1 MQPTT
6 DVFNKKF
13 FDTVDEITEFNEI
26 IQNLPEAVATRQHLA
41 AVFRTIHQKMNEG
54 FHYKDILDSIFSSLD
69 GIIPFDRIGIALLNG
84 NSTIR
89 LFWVKAKTPIKWL
102 KENYFEA
109 LEESILMEVIN
120 SGEVIIIS
128 DLKKYYNRYPHYK
141 SAKLLL
147 LDGMNSGLVC
157 PLRSE
162 GKTIGAITFSSV
174 DTDTYKSIHID
185 LFQEISEN
193 LSLIISKELLKQT
206 IREAGK
212 QESLFMNFIHDLN
225 NPLTVIKASL
235 DIIETK
241 EWYNELGKDSKK
253 SFKML
258 KRSCDS
264 MIDNIHSLVY
274 KKKKIQSKRSFAT
287 LISLKEYLDEIGNEC
302 ELLGRKKG
310 IKTITEMGLEVP
322 QEVVLDR
329 TTTKEAIDNLISNA
343 IKFSPA
349 NSTIKIRLDF
359 NSKENT
365 LFFTVK
371 DNGPGIPKEEHSILF
386 KEHGI
391 TSVKGSA
398 GEPSSGIGLSNV
410 KRIIESQ
417 EGNVFFKSEVGVGS
431 TFGFWIPVKNAPL
444 H

>member
-1 MQPTT
+1 MQPTA

-13 FDTVDEITEFNEI
+13 FDTVDEITELNEI
-26 IQNLPEAVATRQHLA
+26 FKNLPEVVATRQQLA
-41 AVFRTIHQKMNEG
+41 TVFRTIHQKMNEG

-84 NSTIR
+84 DSTIR
-89 LFWVKAKTPIKWL
+89 LFWVKAKMPIKWL
-102 KENYFEA
+102 DENYFEA
-109 LEESILMEVIN
+109 LEESILMEVVN
-120 SGEVIIIS
+120 SGEVLIIN
-128 DLKKYYNRYPHYK
+128 DLKKYYVGNPHHK

-147 LDGMNSGLVC
+147 LDGMYSGLVC

-162 GKTIGAITFSSV
+162 GETIGAITFSSFN
-174 DTDTYKSIHID
+174 TDTYKSIHID

-206 IREAGK
+206 IRKAGK

-225 NPLTVIKASL
+225 NPLSVIKASL
-235 DIIETK
+235 DIIESK
-241 EWYNELGKDSKK
+241 EWFNELGKDSKK

-274 KKKKIQSKRSFAT
+274 KKKKIESERSFIT
-287 LISLKEYLDEIGNEC
+287 LVSLREYLDEIGNEC
-302 ELLGRKKG
+302 ELLGRKKR
-310 IKTITEMGLEVP
+310 IESITELGAEVP
-322 QEVVLDR
+322 REVVIDR
-329 TTTKEAIDNLISNA
+329 MVIKEAIDNLISNA
-343 IKFSPA
+343 IKFSPT
-349 NSTIKIRLDF
+349 NSIIKIRLDF

-365 LFFTVK
+365 LFFTVE
-371 DNGPGIPKEEHSILF
+371 DNGPGIPKEEQSNLF

-391 TSVKGSA
+391 TSVKGTA
-398 GEPSSGIGLSNV
+398 GEPSSGLGLSNV
-410 KRIIESQ
+410 KRLIEGQ
-417 EGNVFFKSEVGVGS
+417 KGNVFFKSEEGVGS